1 MVHQSCCNSFSKIV
15 SPRWK
20 LKTCRS
26 EHFYP
31 IRLFLPVS
39 IIIFVSTRKKRAK
52 NRITLFTLQDLNDF
66 SFYIFHF
73 KFIFNYTERAFREGN
88 GNYTMMKRV
97 LGLNGEE
104 AGCSFNS
111 SDDPSPPLVRS
122 DYSPRL
128 LLLLY
133 GKKEFLKEFF
143 LNESFLFPGKS
154 TGLVTTT
161 RVTHATPAALYAHAA
176 SRYWEDDGKV
186 PPAARTSC
194 KDIARQLLED
204 EPGRNI
210 NVRGLRYIFV
220 PSPRKLF
227 LSIR

>member
-1 MVHQSCCNSFSKIV
+1 MARKRDARSIRRTIPPLPSCD
-15 SPRWK
+15 P
-20 LKTCRS
+20 
-26 EHFYP
+26 
-31 IRLFLPVS
+31 
-39 IIIFVSTRKKRAK
+39 
-52 NRITLFTLQDLNDF
+52 ITL
-66 SFYIFHF
+66 
-73 KFIFNYTERAFREGN
+73 
-88 GNYTMMKRV
+88 
-97 LGLNGEE
+97 
-104 AGCSFNS
+104 
-111 SDDPSPPLVRS
+111 
-122 DYSPRL
+122 PRLL